1 MLMIR
6 AVIFDMDGLL
16 VDSEPYWERARAEYC
31 RALDCDWRPE
41 DELTVKGAN
50 SPEWAARMVKR
61 CGFSIPPAE
70 IIMGVSQH
78 MRDLYRE
85 HLPLLPGA
93 VETVYRL
100 AARYP
105 LAIASSSPPE
115 LIEHAIV
122 EAGIRGCFQTV
133 ISADRTGR
141 GKPSPDV
148 FLAAARQL
156 SFPPAEIAVFEDSSA
171 GIMAGRAAG
180 MYVIAVPNAHYP
192 PSEAAL
198 AQADAVLSSLEEFRL
213 DLLTD
218 PPSRPT
224 PAH

>member
-16 VDSEPYWERARAEYC
+16 LDSEPYWERARAEYC
-31 RALDCDWRPE
+31 RALGCDWRPQ

-50 SPEWAARMVKR
+50 SPEWTARILER
-61 CGFSIPPAE
+61 CGVSIPPSE
-70 IIMGVSQH
+70 IIAGVSQH

-85 HLPLLPGA
+85 QLPLLPGA
-93 VETVYRL
+93 IEAVHRL
-100 AARYP
+100 AAHYP

-115 LIEHAIV
+115 LIEHAIG
-122 EAGIRGCFQTV
+122 EAGIRDCFQTIV
-133 ISADRTGR
+133 SADRTGR

-148 FLAAARQL
+148 FLAAAHQL
-156 SFPPAEIAVFEDSSA
+156 NVPPAEIAVFEDSSA
-171 GIMAGRAAG
+171 GILAGRAAG

-198 AQADAVLSSLEEFRL
+198 AQADVVLRSLEELSL

-218 PPSRPT
+218 PPSHPS
-224 PAH
+224 PVH

>member
-1 MLMIR
+1 MIR

-16 VDSEPYWERARAEYC
+16 LDSEPYWERARAEYC
-31 RALDCDWRPE
+31 RALGCDWRPQ

-50 SPEWAARMVKR
+50 SPEWAARIVER
-61 CGFSIPPAE
+61 CGFSIPRTE
-70 IIMGVSQH
+70 IIAGVSQH
-78 MRDLYRE
+78 MLDLYRE

-93 VETVYRL
+93 IEAVRRL
-100 AARYP
+100 GACYP

-115 LIEHAIV
+115 LIEHAMA
-122 EAGIRGCFQTV
+122 EAGIRGCFQTIV
-133 ISADRTGR
+133 SADRTGR

-148 FLAAARQL
+148 FLAAAHQL
-156 SFPPAEIAVFEDSSA
+156 NFMPAEIAVFEDSSA

-180 MYVIAVPNAHYP
+180 MCVIAVPNAHYP
-192 PSEAAL
+192 PSETAL
-198 AQADAVLSSLEEFRL
+198 AQANVVLSSLEECGL

-218 PPSRPT
+218 PPSRPI

>member
-1 MLMIR
+1 MIR

-31 RALDCDWRPE
+31 RALGCDWRPQ

-50 SPEWAARMVKR
+50 SPEWAARILER
-61 CGFSIPPAE
+61 CGFSLPPAE
-70 IIMGVSQH
+70 IIAGVSQR
-78 MRDLYRE
+78 MLDLYRQ

-93 VETVYRL
+93 IEAVRLL
-100 AARYP
+100 AAHFP

-115 LIEHAIV
+115 LIEHAMA
-122 EAGIRGCFQTV
+122 EAGIRGCFQV
-133 ISADRTGR
+133 VVSADRTGR

-148 FLAAARQL
+148 FLAAAQQL
-156 SFPPAEIAVFEDSSA
+156 NVPSVAIAVFEDSSA

-180 MYVIAVPNAHYP
+180 MYVIAVPNGHYP
-192 PSEAAL
+192 PSETAL
-198 AQADAVLSSLEEFRL
+198 AQADVVLRTLGEVRL

-218 PPSRPT
+218 PPSRPV

>member
-1 MLMIR
+1 MIR

-16 VDSEPYWERARAEYC
+16 VDSEPYWERARADYC

-41 DELTVKGAN
+41 EELTVKGAN
-50 SPEWAARMVKR
+50 SPEWAARIVER
-61 CGFSIPPAE
+61 CGFSIPQTE
-70 IIMGVSQH
+70 IIAGVSQH

-93 VETVYRL
+93 IEAVHRL
-100 AARYP
+100 AACYP

-115 LIEHAIV
+115 LIEHAMA
-122 EAGIRGCFQTV
+122 EAGIRGCFQAV
-133 ISADRTGR
+133 LSADGAGR

-148 FLAAARQL
+148 FLAAAQQL
-156 SFPPAEIAVFEDSSA
+156 NVPPAEIAVFEDSSA

-192 PSEAAL
+192 PSETAL
-198 AQADAVLSSLEEFRL
+198 AQADVVLRSLEELRL

-218 PPSRPT
+218 PPSRPL